1 MPVPGAAA
9 AKGKEII
16 QARAQML
23 DRCIYRIAK
32 NDREALVE
40 LFHATSAAVYGLA
53 LSILKNSHDAEDVL
67 QECYINI
74 ASAARGYRSQGKPMA
89 WIMTITRNLCL
100 MKFREYEKISALP
113 EDDWERYLET
123 NSRVTLEDRLVLTEC
138 MNRLSDVERQIV
150 VLHVVAGLK
159 HREIAKAFGIPLPT
173 VLSKHSRALK
183 KLKKLLM
190 EGERQN
196 GE

>member
-1 MPVPGAAA
+1 MPVAGAAS
-9 AKGKEII
+9 AKRRDVTQRKEEL
-16 QARAQML
+16 L
-23 DRCIYRIAK
+23 DHYIYRIAK
-32 NDREALVE
+32 NDKKALVE
-40 LFHATSAAVYGLA
+40 LYHATSAAVYGLA

-67 QECYINI
+67 QECYISI
-74 ASAARGYRSQGKPMA
+74 ASASGSYRSQGKPMA

-100 MKFREYEKISALP
+100 MKFREYKKTSTLP
-113 EDDWERYLET
+113 DEDWEKYLVR
-123 NSRVTLEDRLVLTEC
+123 NNRVTLEDRLVLTEC
-138 MNRLSDVERQIV
+138 MKRLSDIERQIV